1 MATQE
6 GRKKGIQDSRDVT
19 VHGPTCV
26 QSVCFLTHHT
36 LHYTFKPNR
45 CTLATRAGSELAEVY
60 TLLELGE
67 VDTPPL
73 ELA

>member
-1 MATQE
+1 MENLHTRHAY
-6 GRKKGIQDSRDVT
+6 T
-19 VHGPTCV
+19 V
-26 QSVCFLTHHT
+26 
-36 LHYTFKPNR
+36 KPNR

-73 ELA
+73 ELAEVYTPYVRAG